1 MNTKTGIPEKFD
13 GIRPYEDC
21 ELQTAI
27 DTLMADPAFRR
38 NMKHVIGS
46 IPLWPLRLYLRLFR
60 TIDGFQRG
68 IVVPWL
74 NRLLKKK
81 SLGLDFDFCALPEGR
96 QDMLF
101 ISNHRDIVLDS
112 GILDKILLDSGKHS
126 AHIAIGNNLFIYPWI
141 ENIVRL
147 NRSFTVNRS
156 AGAQE
161 LLESSK
167 LLSEY
172 ISFVVLERHMPVWI
186 AQREGRA
193 KDSNDRT
200 QRSVLKM
207 LAMSEGG
214 SDVRQ
219 TLASLHICPL
229 SISYEYD
236 PCDWLKAQE
245 FQLKRD
251 NPSFH
256 KSAKDDL
263 ENMRTGIFG
272 FKGRIHYST
281 SGPVDDELMQ
291 IDALLPRNVQ
301 LDRAAEIIDRHIFK
315 GYRIWPCNRIALD
328 MLRGD
333 HSQSE
338 YYSKEDEQ
346 GFLDY
351 LNGQLAKISI
361 PDPDMDFLRHT
372 ILEMYANPLINQ
384 LNVQ

>member
-81 SLGLDFDFCALPEGR
+81 SLGLDFDFSALPEGR

-200 QRSVLKM
+200 QRS
-207 LAMSEGG
+207 
-214 SDVRQ
+214 
-219 TLASLHICPL
+219 
-229 SISYEYD
+229 
-236 PCDWLKAQE
+236 
-245 FQLKRD
+245 
-251 NPSFH
+251 
-256 KSAKDDL
+256 
-263 ENMRTGIFG
+263 
-272 FKGRIHYST
+272 
-281 SGPVDDELMQ
+281 
-291 IDALLPRNVQ
+291 
-301 LDRAAEIIDRHIFK
+301 
-315 GYRIWPCNRIALD
+315 
-328 MLRGD
+328 
-333 HSQSE
+333 
-338 YYSKEDEQ
+338 
-346 GFLDY
+346 
-351 LNGQLAKISI
+351 
-361 PDPDMDFLRHT
+361 
-372 ILEMYANPLINQ
+372 
-384 LNVQ
+384 